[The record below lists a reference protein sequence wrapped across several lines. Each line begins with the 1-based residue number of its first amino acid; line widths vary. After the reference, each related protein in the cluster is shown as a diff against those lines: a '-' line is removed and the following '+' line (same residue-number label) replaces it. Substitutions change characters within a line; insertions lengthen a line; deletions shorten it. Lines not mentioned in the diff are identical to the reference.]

1 MKRIIPIRHAAEA
14 AAKLALRAATLLAGL
29 VAAAGAAQPVESKAP
44 ALLVTFHLHCFSGV
58 PEAGRTR
65 LDYWNAGVARGN
77 PDPDCVA
84 RAPLLPPVRLRA
96 VSLRHDPET
105 TVELLQLEV
114 DPSAHEAIQKAMLA
128 HQRQI
133 VAVAVQGRIVS
144 IVFLAGSTTD
154 HRIPVYIVDK
164 VAAADLESDLKIL
177 LGDARSAR

>member
-1 MKRIIPIRHAAEA
+1 MKRLPSICRAGESAA
-14 AAKLALRAATLLAGL
+14 RAALC
-29 VAAAGAAQPVESKAP
+29 AA
-44 ALLVTFHLHCFSGV
+44 ALLVTFAGAPAAAQAVEPRAASLLVSFHLHCFSGV
-58 PEAGRTR
+58 PEAARMR
-65 LDYWNAGVARGN
+65 LDYWSAGLARGN

-84 RAPLLPPVRLRA
+84 RTPLLPPVPLRA

-114 DPSAHEAIQKAMLA
+114 DASAHEAIRAAMLA

-144 IVFLAGSTTD
+144 VVFLAGSTID

-177 LGDARSAR
+177 LGSAR